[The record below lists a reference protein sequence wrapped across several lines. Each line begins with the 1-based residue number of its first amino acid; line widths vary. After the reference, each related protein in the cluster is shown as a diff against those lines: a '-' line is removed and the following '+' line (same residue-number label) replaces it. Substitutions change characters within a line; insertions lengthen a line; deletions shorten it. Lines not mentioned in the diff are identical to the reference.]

1 MFKLT
6 VNPLLRPPGEGLI
19 FSNPIWGGGG
29 LIETGSLFERG
40 FIYLEMTMVSVP
52 HKERARIQSGKAQV
66 QEGWKSYSRGSE
78 SNSNF
83 QLVNKP
89 FRISPHEVHIRDWL
103 IQSIIY

>member
-19 FSNPIWGGGG
+19 LSNPVWGGGGGG

-52 HKERARIQSGKAQV
+52 HKERTRIQSGKTQV
-66 QEGWKSYSRGSE
+66 QEGWKSCSRGSE
-78 SNSNF
+78 SNPNF

-89 FRISPHEVHIRDWL
+89 FRISPHEVRIRD
-103 IQSIIY
+103 